1 MAANL
6 ERLKKRIK
14 TLEEWVDEN
23 EATGGPEGTL
33 DTVNYLVSRQR
44 QAEGMQQHLNQLQQY
59 LQEYLN
65 ETESMDQ
72 WNEFIQTREKENNAN
87 EKHSPEEVSP
97 RKEAE
102 DGEEVG
108 KEDTKGKDTSKESKE
123 AKSEKKK

>member
-14 TLEEWVDEN
+14 ALEEWTDEN
-23 EATGGPEGTL
+23 ETLGGPEGTL
-33 DTVNYLVSRQR
+33 DTFNYLISRVR
-44 QAEGMQQHLNQLQQY
+44 QADQMQAHLNQLQGY

-108 KEDTKGKDTSKESKE
+108 EEDSEGNEASEESE
-123 AKSEKKK
+123 T

>member
-23 EATGGPEGTL
+23 DAIGGPEGTL
-33 DTVNYLVSRQR
+33 DTINYLIAGRRQSE
-44 QAEGMQQHLNQLQQY
+44 QMQGHLNQLQNY
-59 LQEYLN
+59 LQGFLN
-65 ETESMDQ
+65 DKKLMDE
-72 WNEFIQTREKENNAN
+72 WNEYIMEKESAVQ
-87 EKHSPEEVSP
+87 EQTTEEVPP

-108 KEDTKGKDTSKESKE
+108 EEDSEGSEASEESE
-123 AKSEKKK
+123 A